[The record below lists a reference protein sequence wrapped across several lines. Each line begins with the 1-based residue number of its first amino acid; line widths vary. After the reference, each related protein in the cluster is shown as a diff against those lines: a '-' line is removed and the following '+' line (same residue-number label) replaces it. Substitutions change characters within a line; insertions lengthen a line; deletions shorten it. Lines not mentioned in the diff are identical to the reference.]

1 MEVFEIKN
9 SNPSYSL
16 NQNHS
21 FIKGTGE
28 SAMMSRY
35 FYRVSGFIRSINCFF
50 VAQIRQL
57 YSHYGKLN
65 LIQKKAKRLSY
76 STYFQM
82 FCDGILSAIYGIP
95 VIKRK
100 TAMKNFEDEVNYS
113 LLQKY
118 LYVSYL
124 DTLVRLNQLDLKNQK
139 NAYLAELCKKPD
151 YSNNLCLNMIMGTE
165 LIATP
170 KTEL

>member
-1 MEVFEIKN
+1 MEVFELKN

-16 NQNHS
+16 NQIHS
-21 FIKGTGE
+21 FITETGE
-28 SAMMSRY
+28 SAKMLRN
-35 FYRVSGFIRSINCFF
+35 FWRVSGYIRRINCFF

-65 LIQKKAKRLSY
+65 ILQKRVKHLSSNIY
-76 STYFQM
+76 HQM
-82 FCDGILSAIYGIP
+82 FCGGMLSAFYGIP

-100 TAMKNFEDEVNYS
+100 TAMKNIEDEVNYS

-124 DTLVRLNQLDLKNQK
+124 DTLVRLNQLDLKIQK

-151 YSNNLCLNMIMGTE
+151 YSNNLCLNLIME
-165 LIATP
+165 AEIILSP
-170 KTEL
+170 NSKL